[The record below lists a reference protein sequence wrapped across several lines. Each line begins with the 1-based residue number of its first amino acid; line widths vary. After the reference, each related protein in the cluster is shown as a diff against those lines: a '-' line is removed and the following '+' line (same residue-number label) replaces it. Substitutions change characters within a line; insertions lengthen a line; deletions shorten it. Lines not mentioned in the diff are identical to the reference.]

1 MPSCS
6 GRAVTASSIIDP
18 YHALGTR
25 LTFVVTPIADEP
37 CGLDKLC
44 NPLVA
49 SHALMRRARA
59 RRNLSRNE
67 RPLGQLTRDRSS
79 QRHACKQQDR
89 QERLEQAEEEPSRD
103 HG

>member
-6 GRAVTASSIIDP
+6 GGAVTASSIDP
-18 YHALGTR
+18 HHALGTR
-25 LTFVVTPIADEP
+25 LTFVVTAIADEP

-49 SHALMRRARA
+49 SHALMRRVQGRGS
-59 RRNLSRNE
+59 LSRNE
-67 RPLGQLTRDRSS
+67 RLLGQLTRYRSS

-89 QERLEQAEEEPSRD
+89 QERLDKAEEETSRG